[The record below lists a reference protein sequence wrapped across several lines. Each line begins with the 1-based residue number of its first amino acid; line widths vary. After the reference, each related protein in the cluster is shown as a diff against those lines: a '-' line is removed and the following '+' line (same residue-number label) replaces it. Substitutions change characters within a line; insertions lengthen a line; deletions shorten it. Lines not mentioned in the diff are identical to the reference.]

1 MVAKG
6 VTIKR
11 EAYVAVLMDRQS
23 NGPVVV
29 ASPAGGMDIEDVA
42 KKTPELIFKEPIDIE
57 KGITDAQALKI
68 AGKVGFSE
76 SLVKDVIYCVD
87 AKMNFD
93 DSAEF
98 RQKDIFAMEDKSEQD
113 PREVEANRHNLNY
126 IGMDG
131 NIACLVNSA
140 DSQPKQLFFIL
151 TNSFSG

>member
-1 MVAKG
+1 MVGKHLVTKQTPKEGVKVEKVMVAKG

-57 KGITDAQALKI
+57 KGITDAQAMKI

-76 SLVKDVIYCVD
+76 SLVKDV
-87 AKMNFD
+87 
-93 DSAEF
+93 
-98 RQKDIFAMEDKSEQD
+98 
-113 PREVEANRHNLNY
+113 
-126 IGMDG
+126 
-131 NIACLVNSA
+131 
-140 DSQPKQLFFIL
+140 SQLILKYFF
-151 TNSFSG
+151 SC